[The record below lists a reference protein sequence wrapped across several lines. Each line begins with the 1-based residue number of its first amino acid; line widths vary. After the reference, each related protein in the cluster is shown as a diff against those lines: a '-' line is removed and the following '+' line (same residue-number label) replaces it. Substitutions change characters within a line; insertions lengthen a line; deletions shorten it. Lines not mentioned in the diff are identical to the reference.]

1 MTDAR
6 DSLCMWRTTTS
17 RVFLVWGAPLRL
29 ISSPLTLSQF
39 HRERMFY
46 VHSIYYHSVTIAVLP
61 ACGQRASVNVQ
72 VPRSV
77 FGPCIAPLDRYGRE
91 HWIGWTTP
99 TCVNSDR
106 DSCWPPQVD
115 GMTIDGRPDEGCNNT
130 TNSSILQSTFVVL
143 IDDD

>member
-1 MTDAR
+1 MLEAVYACGGPLPHGCFSFGGPPTTDI
-6 DSLCMWRTTTS
+6 
-17 RVFLVWGAPLRL
+17 F
-29 ISSPLTLSQF
+29 LSQF

-46 VHSIYYHSVTIAVLP
+46 VHSIYYHSVTIVVLP

-77 FGPCIAPLDRYGRE
+77 FGPCRDGCE

-106 DSCWPPQVD
+106 DSFWPPQAD
-115 GMTIDGRPDEGCNNT
+115 RMTIDGRPDEGCNNRT
-130 TNSSILQSTFVVL
+130 KSSILQSTFVVL